1 MKRMPVIF
9 AGHGSPMLAIEDSEQ
24 TRGLQ
29 QVGKEILQNYGK
41 PKAILAISAHWYTKG
56 TFIQSTP
63 KPKQIYDMYGFP
75 DELYKIT
82 YPVKG
87 YMPLT
92 KAVQLRLGN
101 TVSID
106 DSWGIDHG
114 TWTILIHIF
123 PNADIPVVQLSV
135 NGYLNARE
143 SYELGKQLITLRD
156 EGYLIIGNGNIV
168 HNLGKLEWDNV
179 GGSTEAIEF
188 NTAITNAVTS
198 GDIKTVTHF
207 ESLPHASYAV
217 PTPEHYLPL
226 SYTLG
231 AADGDDVRIF
241 NDLYSTGSLS
251 LTSYIWG

>member
-29 QVGKEILQNYGK
+29 QIGKEILQNYGK

-63 KPKQIYDMYGFP
+63 EPKQIYDMYGFP

-92 KAVQLRLGN
+92 KAVQSRLGN

-114 TWTILIHIF
+114 IWTILIHMF

-135 NGYLNARE
+135 NGYLNAKE

-156 EGYLIIGNGNIV
+156 EGYLIIGSGNIV
-168 HNLGKLEWDNV
+168 HNLGELEWNNV
-179 GGSTEAIEF
+179 GGSTESIEF

-198 GDIKTVTHF
+198 GDIK
-207 ESLPHASYAV
+207 L
-217 PTPEHYLPL
+217 
-226 SYTLG
+226 
-231 AADGDDVRIF
+231 
-241 NDLYSTGSLS
+241 
-251 LTSYIWG
+251 